1 MRRVLLGTSQRA
13 SLSASHGCEE
23 ERCSAVEMS
32 GTLKMRISHSSS
44 GRGLKNG
51 RLSCAPAGPDLR
63 PVRTLVA
70 LFSSAGFTQSI
81 HKFRPPCHTSRAC
94 VVFVT
99 SAAHAFPSI
108 RCFLDPSHFTHQP
121 AYTAVH
127 KYVVARAKQNRSEN
141 SPGAS
146 HRILLFL
153 SRFSCSLMYAHLRVV
168 FLAWRGTC
176 VHHKP
181 SCVHHVLSAKMAV
194 FWPETHIPRLDES
207 IGDMTC
213 Q

>member
-44 GRGLKNG
+44 GRELKNG

-127 KYVVARAKQNRSEN
+127 KYVVALAIFGRNKTEAKTARELAIVSSFFYLV
-141 SPGAS
+141 SPV
-146 HRILLFL
+146 R
-153 SRFSCSLMYAHLRVV
+153 
-168 FLAWRGTC
+168 
-176 VHHKP
+176 
-181 SCVHHVLSAKMAV
+181 
-194 FWPETHIPRLDES
+194 
-207 IGDMTC
+207 
-213 Q
+213 